1 MKTNQKL
8 KLALTLLASGVLLYG
23 CGTKQVAQTG
33 VPDQPMANE
42 AAPSQKASFKQAEHY
57 VVKPNDCLWKIAGK
71 PNIYDDPFQ
80 WPLIFKANRDL
91 IQDPD
96 LIYPKQN
103 LNVAEG
109 LSQAQ
114 IERARQLAMD
124 TPKYKPHVKRPER
137 QLAEYF

>member
-8 KLALTLLASGVLLYG
+8 NLALTLLASGALLYG
-23 CGTKQVAQTG
+23 CGTKQVAQSE

-42 AAPSQKASFKQAEHY
+42 PSVSQKESFKQAEHY
-57 VVKPNDCLWKIAGK
+57 VVKPNDCLWRIAGK
-71 PNIYDDPFQ
+71 PDIYGDPFQ
-80 WPLIFKANRDL
+80 WPLLFKANRDL

-96 LIYPKQN
+96 LIYPQQK
-103 LNVAEG
+103 LTVAEG

-124 TPKYKPHVKRPER
+124 TPKYKPHPKRTEK
-137 QLAEYF
+137 QLVEYF

>member
-8 KLALTLLASGVLLYG
+8 NLALTLLASGVLLYG

-42 AAPSQKASFKQAEHY
+42 APATQKASFKQAKHY

-71 PNIYDDPFQ
+71 PNIYGDSFQ
-80 WPLIFKANRDL
+80 WPLLFKANRDL

-96 LIYPKQN
+96 LIYAKQN
-103 LNVAEG
+103 LKVAES

-114 IERARQLAMD
+114 INHARQLAMD
-124 TPKYKPHVKRPER
+124 TPKYKSHAKRRET
-137 QLAEYF
+137 QLAGYF